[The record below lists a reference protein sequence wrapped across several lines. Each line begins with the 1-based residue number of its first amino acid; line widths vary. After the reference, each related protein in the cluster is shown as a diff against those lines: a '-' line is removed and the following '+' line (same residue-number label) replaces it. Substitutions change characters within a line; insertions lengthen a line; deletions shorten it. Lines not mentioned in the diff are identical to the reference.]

1 MATNIDKAKD
11 YTRILAALAS
21 KCNFVGRSRFF
32 IHQTTLTT
40 IET

>member
-21 KCNFVGRSRFF
+21 KCNFVGHFRIFT
-32 IHQTTLTT
+32 HKTTLTT
-40 IET
+40 